1 MRVELTRRAA
11 RDLDNLPP
19 RLQNTAL
26 KQFEFLTN
34 DIRHPSLRAIKYE
47 GIEDVWQG
55 RGNRDYRFFF
65 KIEDETYL
73 VLTIG
78 PHPK

>member
-11 RDLDNLPP
+11 RDLDNLSP
-19 RLQNTAL
+19 RFQNTAR
-26 KQFEFLTN
+26 KQFEFLAN
-34 DIRHPSLRAIKYE
+34 DIRHPSLRAKKYE

-55 RGNRDYRFFF
+55 RVNRDYRFFF
-65 KIEDETYL
+65 KIEDDTYL
-73 VLTIG
+73 VLAIG

>member
-11 RDLDNLPP
+11 RDLDNLPSP
-19 RLQNTAL
+19 LQNTAR
-26 KQFEFLTN
+26 KQFEFLAN
-34 DIRHPSLRAIKYE
+34 NIRHPSLRAKKYE
-47 GIEDVWQG
+47 GTEDVWQG
-55 RGNRDYRFFF
+55 RVNRDYRFFF
-65 KIEDETYL
+65 KIEDDTYL